1 MDAYSYTTV
10 SVEPDGTARTSL
22 SMQPDEWLSVVCPRG
37 KERAQISLS
46 HSRADVTLSPTSAAA
61 PTAED
66 VRVARKLAESFAV
79 YAAEVERLHAL
90 TTDGTGTTGQGG
102 EIGGECA
109 A

>member
-10 SVEPDGTARTSL
+10 SVRPDGSARTTL
-22 SMQPDEWLSVVCPRG
+22 SMQPNKYLEVLCPRG
-37 KERAQISLS
+37 RDRAQISLS
-46 HSRADVTLSPTSAAA
+46 HARADVTLSPTRATA

-66 VRVARKLAESFAV
+66 VWVARKLAESFAV

-90 TTDGTGTTGQGG
+90 TTGQTS
-102 EIGGECA
+102 ESAQNAEECA